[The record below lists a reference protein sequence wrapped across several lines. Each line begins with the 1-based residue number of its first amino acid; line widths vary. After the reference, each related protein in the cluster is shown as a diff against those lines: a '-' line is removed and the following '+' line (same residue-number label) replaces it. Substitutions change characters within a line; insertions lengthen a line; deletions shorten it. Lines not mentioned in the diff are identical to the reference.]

1 MLGYR
6 SYFTVAGV
14 AHGQQMVPAALAQL
28 YAWIRSKRYD
38 ADAIVPGA
46 TVQIGPGVE
55 ATLTLDTEADGSES
69 VFFLMQEKS
78 PAGLWTSQLLLHDPH
93 THRRDPWV
101 WLDVIAPDSV
111 GAEGS
116 TTRPRWTA
124 RPRLAQSLLE
134 VLDGRDGGARLDPEA
149 LVASPDDVDDLAEAL
164 RDPHRRGPVFVAGSD
179 DTLPLQPW
187 TELVRALLRQT
198 TGLAAGY
205 VLDADATRRFARA
218 VGPRHAVAPGTMR
231 TFMRGVD
238 TTSDLD
244 ALRHPVLGTE
254 RIVQDR
260 SHRVV
265 RVLGETAREA
275 ALAVPLPRHAVRV
288 EELLLRRAD
297 DDFLAARQQIDE
309 TRSQRV
315 IDHIAEERTA
325 KVVAP
330 PTPEPAAWSVAPP
343 VEPSGPGAD
352 LAPDGHDDLAGRTE
366 APADLGS
373 VETHLALAAAL
384 QSVLGESETNAEA
397 IERLRERALAADR
410 LALAIERKDQQIG
423 GLTRTVVELRDA
435 VAESTR
441 RLEDEQVEHR
451 ETSDRELVA
460 ERTVHALRMRL
471 QDAERYEDAWA
482 DPSQDEIGAEPPES
496 FGQLLDR
503 FSEFPALV
511 WTGDGDP
518 TELLDVR
525 DPLGRWARKAWSAL
539 QALQDYTVEHL
550 AGRAHTVDDYLSNTP
565 ATLHGFPA
573 NRHARDESD
582 DVKQNSKYRGPRVL
596 RVPRSVDATG
606 SVFMGAHFKIA
617 QSGMI
622 SPRMHYHDAVDIDGH
637 VYVGYLG
644 PHLPTQKT
652 N

>member
-28 YAWIRSKRYD
+28 YAWVRSKRYD

-46 TVQIGPGVE
+46 TVQIAPGVE
-55 ATLTLDTEADGSES
+55 ATLTLDTEPDGSES

-78 PAGLWTSQLLLHDPH
+78 PAGDWTSQLVLHDPH
-93 THRRDPWV
+93 THRREPWV
-101 WLDVIAPDSV
+101 WLDVVAPDTAGDDGS
-111 GAEGS
+111 GA
-116 TTRPRWTA
+116 RPRWTA

-149 LVASPDDVDDLAEAL
+149 LVAGADDVDDLVAAL

-187 TELVRALLRQT
+187 SELVRALLHQT

-205 VLDADATRRFARA
+205 VLDADATRRFART

-238 TTSDLD
+238 PASDLD

-260 SHRVV
+260 SRRVV

-275 ALAVPLPRHAVRV
+275 ALAVPLPRPAVRV

-297 DDFLAARQQIDE
+297 QDFLATRQQIDE
-309 TRSQRV
+309 TRIREA
-315 IDHIAEERTA
+315 IDHLAEERSVELVASPTA
-325 KVVAP
+325 EQAVETIP
-330 PTPEPAAWSVAPP
+330 SQ
-343 VEPSGPGAD
+343 VEPDPLVD
-352 LAPDGHDDLAGRTE
+352 LAPDELDDQVAETG
-366 APADLGS
+366 APVDLGS

-384 QSVLGESETNAEA
+384 QSVLGTSDVNFEA

-410 LALAIERKDQQIG
+410 LTLAIERKDQQIG

-435 VAESTR
+435 VAESGR

-451 ETSDRELVA
+451 ETSDRELAA
-460 ERTVHALRMRL
+460 ERSVHALRMRL
-471 QDAERYEDAWA
+471 QAAERYEEAWA
-482 DPSQDEIGAEPPES
+482 DPSEVEIGAEPPES

-503 FSEFPALV
+503 FAELPALV
-511 WTGDGDP
+511 WTGDDGP

-525 DPLGRWARKAWSAL
+525 DPLGRWARKAWAAL
-539 QALQDYTVEHL
+539 QALQDYAVERS
-550 AGRAHTVDDYLSNTP
+550 AGRCFNVEGYLSTTP
-565 ATLHGFPA
+565 TGLHGYPA

-582 DVKQNSKYRGPRVL
+582 DVKQNPKYREPRL
-596 RVPRSVDATG
+596 LPVPRSVEPTE

-622 SPRMHYHDAVDIDGH
+622 SPRMHYYDAVDIDGH
-637 VYVGYLG
+637 VYIGYLG